1 MRPSCLGVVLFPLA
15 LAACTSTR
23 TEETR
28 TPAGS
33 AVRLEPAP
41 GGKGPIL
48 SEWTATADGVQGQLG
63 FGKCVKVVEERET
76 ITPVVIKG
84 PDKAANT
91 VLLLGGLAATAAGGA
106 IYSKEGCSDQ
116 DEGSYSDT
124 CKAGNVTLATGLVS
138 LVAGGLGF
146 TMGELKSEGMPRLS
160 SSTRRESALV
170 PCGSGP
176 DLSELTLRLDIDG
189 LGEFTA
195 SPDEEGRLK
204 FALPLND
211 AFDPSKRY
219 PVTIS
224 SLGESKNRLLREG
237 AVVGNLN
244 LEPFRN
250 LVRERLASRFA
261 VGDQAEFEN
270 VVHGDPAA
278 RNGFTTECSP
288 SGKDVCFDAIDNDC
302 DGLYDVGCGY
312 QSGALQWTLA
322 WRTGDD
328 LDLHVVGPD
337 GHHVWYQRKQ
347 GGAAGLQLDVDCL
360 GQFGNNCLAQNVE
373 NIFTPRDRKPMEGTY
388 RGWVEVFRAVEG
400 EDAGRVVG
408 AMLGGRIAGKTFRMP
423 MNLQAQRG
431 VRVYFAFAIGKDRDR
446 DSVIDR
452 QDACPEQP
460 GVFSYLA
467 QENGCPDQDMD
478 GVADKVDACPAEPGV
493 RDGDRKKNGCARSY
507 GHARLTARGV
517 EIDGTIRFATGSAT
531 LLPDAYPLLKDVAR
545 VMRELPQV
553 LQEISIQGHT
563 DDVGEDAK
571 NYELSR
577 ARVKAVYDYLRNK
590 ERISDGRLKY
600 AWFGEARPIR
610 DNSTEAGRAAN
621 RRVEFRVV
629 KPEPQIVLSW

>member
-1 MRPSCLGVVLFPLA
+1 MRSSFLGIVLAPLA
-15 LAACTSTR
+15 IVACTSTR
-23 TEETR
+23 TVETR

-33 AVRLEPAP
+33 EFHLEPAP
-41 GGKGPIL
+41 GSKRPIL
-48 SEWTATADGVQGQLG
+48 SEWTATADGVRGQLG
-63 FGKCVKVVEERET
+63 FGKCVKVVEEREAVT
-76 ITPVVIKG
+76 QVQVKG
-84 PDKAANT
+84 PDKTANAI
-91 VLLLGGLAATAAGGA
+91 LLLGGLAATAAGGVM
-106 IYSKEGCSDQ
+106 YSKEHCSSQ
-116 DEGSYSDT
+116 DEGSYSDG
-124 CKAGNVTLATGLVS
+124 CKAANVTVATGLVS
-138 LVAGGLGF
+138 AVAGGLGF
-146 TMGELKSEGMPRLS
+146 SFAEQRTERAPRLA
-160 SSTRRESALV
+160 SSTRRESGQV
-170 PCGSGP
+170 PCGGAK
-176 DLSELTLRLDIDG
+176 DLSELTLKLDVSG

-195 SPDEEGRLK
+195 TPDAEGRVK
-204 FALPLND
+204 FTLPPSTS
-211 AFDPSKRY
+211 FDTSARFPVVIASK
-219 PVTIS
+219 
-224 SLGESKNRLLREG
+224 GDSKNPLLREG
-237 AVVGNLN
+237 TELGRLN
-244 LEPFRN
+244 LEPFAN
-250 LVRERLASRFA
+250 LVRERQASQLA

-337 GHHVWYQRKQ
+337 GHHVWYQHKQ
-347 GGAAGLQLDVDCL
+347 GAAAGLQLDVDCR

-388 RGWVEVFRAVEG
+388 RGWVEVFDAVKG
-400 EDAGRVVG
+400 EDAGRVVA
-408 AMLGGRIAGKTFRMP
+408 AMLGGRVAGKTFRMP
-423 MNLQAQRG
+423 MNLQAQNG
-431 VRVYFAFAIGKDRDR
+431 VRVYFAFAIGKDRDK

-452 QDACPEQP
+452 QDACPDQP

-493 RDGDRKKNGCARSY
+493 RDADGRKNGCARSY

-517 EIDGTIRFATGSAT
+517 EIDDSIRFATGSAT

-545 VMRELPQV
+545 VMRELPQA
-553 LQEISIQGHT
+553 LQEIRIEGHT
-563 DDVGEDAK
+563 DDVGEEAK
-571 NYELSR
+571 NYELSK
-577 ARVKAVYDYLRNK
+577 ARVKAVFEHLYKK
-590 ERISDGRLKY
+590 ERISTSRLNF

-610 DNSTEAGRAAN
+610 DNSTDAGRAAN

>member
-1 MRPSCLGVVLFPLA
+1 TPDVEGRVKFTLPPS
-15 LAACTSTR
+15 TSFDT
-23 TEETR
+23 
-28 TPAGS
+28 S
-33 AVRLEPAP
+33 AR
-41 GGKGPIL
+41 
-48 SEWTATADGVQGQLG
+48 
-63 FGKCVKVVEERET
+63 F
-76 ITPVVIKG
+76 PVVIASKG
-84 PDKAANT
+84 D
-91 VLLLGGLAATAAGGA
+91 
-106 IYSKEGCSDQ
+106 
-116 DEGSYSDT
+116 
-124 CKAGNVTLATGLVS
+124 
-138 LVAGGLGF
+138 
-146 TMGELKSEGMPRLS
+146 
-160 SSTRRESALV
+160 
-170 PCGSGP
+170 
-176 DLSELTLRLDIDG
+176 
-189 LGEFTA
+189 
-195 SPDEEGRLK
+195 
-204 FALPLND
+204 
-211 AFDPSKRY
+211 
-219 PVTIS
+219 
-224 SLGESKNRLLREG
+224 SKNPLLREG
-237 AVVGNLN
+237 TVLARLN
-244 LEPFRN
+244 LEPFAN
-250 LVRERLASRFA
+250 LVRERQASQLA

-360 GQFGNNCLAQNVE
+360 GQFGNNCLAQNAE

-431 VRVYFAFAIGKDRDR
+431 VRVYFAFAIGKDRDK

-452 QDACPEQP
+452 QDACPDQP

-493 RDGDRKKNGCARSY
+493 RDNDRKKNGCARSY

-531 LLPDAYPLLKDVAR
+531 LLPEAYPLLRDVAR
-545 VMRELPQV
+545 VMRELPQA
-553 LQEISIQGHT
+553 LDEISIEGHT
-563 DDVGEDAK
+563 DDVGEEAK

-577 ARVKAVYDYLRNK
+577 ERVKSVQKHMVNK
-590 ERISDGRLKY
+590 ERIALRRLTY
-600 AWFGEARPIR
+600 AWFGEARPLPGNTNAT
-610 DNSTEAGRAAN
+610 DAERAAN